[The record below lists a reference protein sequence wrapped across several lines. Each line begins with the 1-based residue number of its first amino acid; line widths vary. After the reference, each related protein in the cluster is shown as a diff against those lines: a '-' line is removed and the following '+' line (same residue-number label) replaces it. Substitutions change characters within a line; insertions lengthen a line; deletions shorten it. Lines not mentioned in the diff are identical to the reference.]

1 MIGSSVLREFRDDD
15 LLNGEVRCIRGG
27 HVKDVKNQMGKLNFT
42 PKTIITQIGGN
53 DISKNENT
61 VESVSEEYAELLSE
75 TKVRYPDAKVVVS
88 GLPPRLET
96 EEVRTKVKDFNE
108 TARKWCNE
116 NNLQFIDN
124 ESPFELKTGEA
135 DTSVYIM
142 TGPTPGVHLNRRGT
156 VRLMENIQKAV
167 PHIKLNENRND
178 PISKMK
184 TYAEA
189 LKVKKQ
195 PNNNYK
201 QYENRQETWTDGN
214 NKSLQSRGCGE
225 KNHVLSQCKYSRKI
239 RCYQCNVL
247 GHKEKFCSA

>member
-1 MIGSSVLREFRDDD
+1 MDFLGSCE
-15 LLNGEVRCIRGG
+15 
-27 HVKDVKNQMGKLNFT
+27 
-42 PKTIITQIGGN
+42 TIITQTGGN

-96 EEVRTKVKDFNE
+96 EEVRTKVKDFNK
-108 TARKWCNE
+108 TARKWCSE

-124 ESPFELKTGEA
+124 ESPFELKTREA

-142 TGPTPGVHLNRRGT
+142 TGTTPGVHLNRCGT

-167 PHIKLNENRND
+167 PHINRND

-201 QYENRQETWTDGN
+201 QYENR
-214 NKSLQSRGCGE
+214 
-225 KNHVLSQCKYSRKI
+225 
-239 RCYQCNVL
+239 
-247 GHKEKFCSA
+247 